1 MDPSIKFFFGLL
13 VLLALGSF
21 FVPVVTNP
29 NPVDCNNYPDGTG
42 GYYLKCKDEHIT
54 LFKKLTLPKGAVET
68 RARTF

>member
-1 MDPSIKFFFGLL
+1 MSPATILFYIF
-13 VLLALGSF
+13 LAMVGIVSL

-54 LFKKLTLPKGAVET
+54 LYKKWKIPKGTVET
-68 RARTF
+68 RAKTF

>member
-1 MDPSIKFFFGLL
+1 MSPSIILFYIF
-13 VLLALGSF
+13 LAILAGVSL

-54 LFKKLTLPKGAVET
+54 LYKKMKLPKNAVET
-68 RARTF
+68 KSRTF